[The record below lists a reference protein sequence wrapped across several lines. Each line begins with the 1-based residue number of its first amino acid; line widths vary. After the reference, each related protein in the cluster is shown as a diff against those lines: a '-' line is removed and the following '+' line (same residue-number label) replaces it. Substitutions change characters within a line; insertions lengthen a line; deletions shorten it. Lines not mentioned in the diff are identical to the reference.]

1 MKNKN
6 LISLAELSLA
16 EINEILALAAKLKR
30 KNQPELLKGKGLGL
44 VFRKSSTRT
53 RVSFEVAIHQ
63 LGGFSIFL
71 RTEDVQIGRGE
82 TVADTAKVLSRYL
95 DAMVIRTY
103 DHNEIIEYAD
113 NATIPVINGLTDLS
127 HPCQVLCD
135 LFTIKE
141 KKRRLEGLKVAYI
154 GDGAN
159 NMAHSWIF
167 AAIKTGIDLVI
178 ATPKKYPPAEIIRK
192 IARGFKNPKGSY
204 TIIDDPYAAARG
216 ADVIY
221 TDVWV
226 SMGQEKEG
234 FKKLKELKP
243 YQVNSRLVSLAK
255 KNCIVMHCLP
265 AHRDEE
271 ITAEVID
278 GKNSVIFDQAENRL
292 HVQKAILALLM
303 K

>member
-1 MKNKN
+1 MEMKN
-6 LISLAELSLA
+6 LISLAEVPPSAIDEILSLA
-16 EINEILALAAKLKR
+16 ARLKK
-30 KNQPELLKGKGLGL
+30 KNLPDLLKGKALGL
-44 VFRKSSTRT
+44 VFKKSSTRT

-63 LGGFSIFL
+63 LGGYAIFL

-82 TVADTAKVLSRYL
+82 TVSDTAKVLSRYL
-95 DAMVIRTY
+95 DGMVIRTF
-103 DHNEIIEYAD
+103 DHNEIIEYAK

-141 KKRRLEGLKVAYI
+141 KKKKLAGLKVAYI
-154 GDGAN
+154 GDGSN

-167 AAIKTGIDLVI
+167 AAIKTGIDLSI
-178 ATPKKYPPAEIIRK
+178 ATPGKYPPAEIIRK
-192 IARGFKNPKGSY
+192 IARGFGCQKGSY
-204 TIIDDPYAAARG
+204 VVTDDPDAAARG

-226 SMGQEKEG
+226 SMGQEKERQ
-234 FKKLKELKP
+234 KKLRDLKK
-243 YQVNSRLVSLAK
+243 YQVNGRLLALAK
-255 KNCIVMHCLP
+255 KDCMVMHCLP
-265 AHRDEE
+265 AHRGEE
-271 ITAEVID
+271 ITADVID